1 MTVKEAAK
9 ELTCSISLVYKL
21 MNEGQIAYERR
32 GRRRLPVGS
41 SVAEYRQRNLV
52 PARPASEGPQAKPPS
67 PCGYQHLFR

>member
-1 MTVKEAAK
+1 MTVKEAAR

-21 MNEGQIAYERR
+21 MKDGQIAYERR

-52 PARPASEGPQAKPPS
+52 PARPASPGAPAKPPS
-67 PCGYQHLFR
+67 PCGYKHLFK

>member
-9 ELTCSISLVYKL
+9 ELTCSISLIYKL
-21 MNEGQIAYERR
+21 MSEGQIAYERR

-52 PARPASEGPQAKPPS
+52 PARPASEGAQAKPPS
-67 PCGYQHLFR
+67 PCRYHHLFK

>member
-21 MNEGQIAYERR
+21 MKDGLIAYERR
-32 GRRRLPVGS
+32 GRRKLPVGS

-52 PARPASEGPQAKPPS
+52 PARPASEGVQPRPS
-67 PCGYQHLFR
+67 HPHPYKHLFK

>member
-32 GRRRLPVGS
+32 GRRRLPVS
-41 SVAEYRQRNLV
+41 FSVAEYRQRNLV
-52 PARPASEGPQAKPPS
+52 PARPASEGAQPRPSS
-67 PCGYQHLFR
+67 PCRYQHLFK

>member
-32 GRRRLPVGS
+32 GRRKLPVGS

-52 PARPASEGPQAKPPS
+52 PARPASEGAQAKPPS

>member
-1 MTVKEAAK
+1 MSVKEAAK

-41 SVAEYRQRNLV
+41 SVAEYRQRNIV
-52 PARPASEGPQAKPPS
+52 PARPTSEGGQAKPPS
-67 PCGYQHLFR
+67 PCRYKHLFK

>member
-21 MNEGQIAYERR
+21 MKDGQIAYERR

-41 SVAEYRQRNLV
+41 SVAEYRQRNVV
-52 PARPASEGPQAKPPS
+52 PARPASPGTPAKPPS
-67 PCGYQHLFR
+67 PQRYKHLFK